1 MNIKNFETGMTNVIL
16 KRGRDYFRRG
26 HVVNLYEKTDMNW
39 RAEVEGTYKYTVVIE
54 LNENEEVIDSSCD
67 CPYDWEK
74 YCKHEAAVFFTLQ
87 EVLNGQRKTVKKEI
101 ATLQQLLQ
109 TKNKEE
115 LIQLILDL
123 SSNNSR
129 IYNELLR
136 EENQPENDVKS
147 VEKLILYHIDKAKD
161 DGSINYSKVLEAL
174 EGVYL
179 ALDQAKEMLVASQYE
194 SAIELSLVSLKHTVG
209 ILSYADDSSGDIG
222 GVIEN
227 SLSYIEEAAK
237 KGVRNWSRNEKSA
250 VFSKV
255 INEATDNQLDGWTDW
270 RYRLLTTGVHFC
282 TEPRIKTQLNKVLES
297 LLGQIKNESWED
309 KYNRGKLKSIQFKV
323 ISQSKDTEA
332 IEEFLLANLA
342 DSNVRNQAILYS
354 LDKREFQQV
363 LQQEIGREI

>member
-1 MNIKNFETGMTNVIL
+1 MNIKNFETGITNVIL

-39 RAEVEGTYKYTVVIE
+39 RAEVDGTYKYAVVIE
-54 LNENEEVIDSSCD
+54 LNEDGEVMDSSCD

-74 YCKHEAAVFFTLQ
+74 YCKHEAAVFFALQ
-87 EVLNGQRKTVKKEI
+87 EVINDQRKTVKKET

-129 IYNELLR
+129 IYNQLLR
-136 EENQPENDVKS
+136 EENQLENDVKS
-147 VEKLILYHIDKAKD
+147 VEKIILYHIDKAKD
-161 DGSINYSKVLEAL
+161 NGFINYSKVLEAL

-179 ALDQAKEMLVASQYE
+179 ALDQVKEMLEASQYE
-194 SAIELSLVSLKHTVG
+194 PAIELSLVSLKHTVG
-209 ILSYADDSSGDIG
+209 VLNNADDSSGDIG

-227 SLSYIEEAAK
+227 SLWYIEEAVK
-237 KGVRNWSRNEKSA
+237 KGVRNWSRKEKNT

-255 INEATDNQLDGWTDW
+255 INEATDNQLDGWADW
-270 RYRLLTTGVHFC
+270 RYHLLTTGVYFC

-297 LLGQIKNESWED
+297 LLGQIKNKSWED
-309 KYNRGKLKSIQFKV
+309 KYNRGKLKAIQFKV

-342 DSNVRNQAILYS
+342 DSNIRNQAILYS

-363 LQQEIGREI
+363 LQLKIEREI